1 MSVTIKHGGA
11 YTKDGEIII
20 ESRDVIAVTG
30 DTDALFLAMESPFE
44 EVISHAAKHG
54 SLAELWIWC
63 KRKLRRWPRRQHE
76 NFRV

>member
-1 MSVTIKHGGA
+1 MAVTIKHGGA
-11 YTKDGEIII
+11 YTKDGEISI

-54 SLAELWIWC
+54 SLAELLDMVQTEIA
-63 KRKLRRWPRRQHE
+63 KMAKE
-76 NFRV
+76 AA

>member
-1 MSVTIKHGGA
+1 MAVTIKHGGA

-44 EVISHAAKHG
+44 GAISHAAKHG
-54 SLAELWIWC
+54 SLAELLDMVQTEIA
-63 KRKLRRWPRRQHE
+63 KIAKE
-76 NFRV
+76 AA